1 MAFLFAELRNAL
13 VGRRLDVVVRP
24 PARAGVR
31 AGGPHLSRLVVGR
44 RERRSRGCAFLSSY
58 GACPSAGTTVGLAE
72 RTDDGAAGK
81 SPGVAPGF
89 GYSRTTRCLRSR
101 RVFVAP

>member
-44 RERRSRGCAFLSSY
+44 RERRSRGCAVRSSN
-58 GACPSAGTTVGLAE
+58 GAGPAAGTTVVRAV
-72 RTDDGAAGK
+72 RPDDGADPRSVGAAH
-81 SPGVAPGF
+81 VF
-89 GYSRTTRCLRSR
+89 GWR
-101 RVFVAP
+101 RDGARRRASGW